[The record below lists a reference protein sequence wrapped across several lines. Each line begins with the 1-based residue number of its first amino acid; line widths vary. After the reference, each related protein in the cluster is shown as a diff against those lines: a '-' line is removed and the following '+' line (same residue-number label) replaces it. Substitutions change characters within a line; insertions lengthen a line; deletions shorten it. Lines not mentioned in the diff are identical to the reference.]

1 MTALALTSDGSKIVT
16 GTYNQNL
23 SIWDL
28 KREKRLSTAHIESAT
43 WCLIL
48 SNDDKEIIVACCDSI
63 IRIHELETLA
73 LLRKFED
80 GHCSNVRRVIL
91 SPDGDKLVS
100 SSEDKLIII

>member
-16 GTYNQNL
+16 GTYNHYL
-23 SIWDL
+23 KVWDL
-28 KREKRLSTAHIESAT
+28 KKQIQLSTARTKSAT